1 VDEEG
6 KRKESKNGGLISPL
20 SMSTNLQQI
29 FNKYST
35 NMSTNMTSLCTCDH
49 LPIHPITVPGCAP
62 TAPAF
67 GAHHLNTDFTSTPI
81 LPISRVF
88 QKIHLAYQHH
98 EVGTI

>member
-1 VDEEG
+1 
-6 KRKESKNGGLISPL
+6 
-20 SMSTNLQQI
+20 M
-29 FNKYST
+29 Y
-35 NMSTNMTSLCTCDH
+35 
-49 LPIHPITVPGCAP
+49 ITVPGCAP